1 MIQNSTNPN
10 LTPLNS
16 KIWNSKHSNCL
27 TALIFIVLLS
37 FLFILFSEQ
46 VMARDAVKPA
56 GQVISSDDM
65 DQAAEAEDAFDDEF
79 ADDIF
84 QDEDSQASESHFTVS
99 DPIEGLNRVV
109 FTFNDYL
116 YLYGLKPFSKV
127 YVKVVPTIARRS
139 VKNFFTNL
147 AFPIRFVNDLL
158 QGKGED
164 AAMEFAS
171 FFINSTLGFGGLNDF
186 AQKYVGIRLQDE
198 DFGQTLGAYGIGNGF
213 YLVLPVLGPSS
224 LRDTV
229 GRAGD
234 WFINPINYIEP
245 WELSW
250 AVSGYEKVNWT
261 SFHMEDYKAFKKMS
275 LDPYTAMRNFYI
287 QNRNALIK
295 DAVGAKKIKNTE

>member
-1 MIQNSTNPN
+1 MTREFK
-10 LTPLNS
+10 TS
-16 KIWNSKHSNCL
+16 KYG
-27 TALIFIVLLS
+27 TALIFVVILS
-37 FLFILFSEQ
+37 SFFLFFSGR
-46 VMARDAVKPA
+46 VMAQEAKAPV
-56 GQVISSDDM
+56 GQVVSDDLN
-65 DQAAEAEDAFDDEF
+65 QAAADEDESNEDEF

-84 QDEDSQASESHFTVS
+84 QDEDTQQQEEVHAMVA
-99 DPIEGLNRVV
+99 DPLEGFNRVI

-116 YLYGLKPFSKV
+116 YIYGLKPFSKV
-127 YVKVVPTIARRS
+127 YVKAVPTFARRS

-147 AFPIRFVNDLL
+147 AFPIRFVNDML
-158 QGKGED
+158 QGKSED

-198 DFGQTLGAYGIGNGF
+198 DFGQTLGAYGVGNGV

-234 WFINPINYIEP
+234 WFLNPINYIEP
-245 WELSW
+245 WEMSW

-261 SFHMEDYKAFKKMS
+261 SFHIEDYDAFKKMAI
-275 LDPYTAMRNFYI
+275 DPYTAMRNFYI
-287 QNRNALIK
+287 QNRNALVK
-295 DAVGAKKIKNTE
+295 DAVGAKKYKNTK